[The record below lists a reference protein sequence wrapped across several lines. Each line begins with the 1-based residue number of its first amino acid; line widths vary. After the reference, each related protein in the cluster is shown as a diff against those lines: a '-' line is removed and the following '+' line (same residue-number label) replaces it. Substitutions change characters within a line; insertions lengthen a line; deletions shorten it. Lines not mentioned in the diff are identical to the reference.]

1 VIKKIRVVNV
11 VKEAN
16 IIRGSNRIPQ
26 KSVIVEKIIEDV
38 IKFGDNAL
46 IKYTRKYDNVKIDS
60 ILVDKAELRK
70 AYKEVTT
77 NQLNSLKKSK
87 KLLERNEKMLLE
99 RLTGIILSHDGVRIE
114 KVLKP
119 IDSVGCYVPGGRAR
133 YPSTLI
139 MCVVPAIIAGVGR
152 ISVVSPPMKD
162 GKIDPV
168 TLVAADIC
176 DIDEVYRVGGAQAVA
191 ALAYGTK
198 TISKVD
204 KIVGP
209 GGLFVNIAKFLVSN
223 KIAIDMIAGP
233 TELLIYADSKSD
245 PKFVVK
251 DLISQAEHSTDT
263 ICGVVTT
270 SESLASKL
278 ESEITKI
285 LNSSLSRLEIVSRS
299 FKKNGFIALCKNEED
314 AISFINELAPEH
326 LEVLSENSI
335 KIASKVK
342 TAGIVLLGKYSP
354 SSASDYC
361 LGSNHVLP
369 TTEFGKSKSSLSV
382 LDFVKLVNHITVT
395 RIGLQSVQKYIKEL
409 AFAEGLPNH
418 YYAVQ
423 ERFRN

>member
-1 VIKKIRVVNV
+1 VIKKIRVGNV
-11 VKEAN
+11 AKEAK

-26 KSVIVEKIIEDV
+26 KSVIVEKIIKDV

-46 IKYTRKYDNVKIDS
+46 IKYTKKYDNVKIDS

-87 KLLERNEKMLLE
+87 KLLERNEKMLQE
-99 RLTGIILSHDGVRIE
+99 RLTGIILSQDGVRIE

-133 YPSTLI
+133 YPSTLM
-139 MCVVPAIIAGVGR
+139 MCVVPAIIAGVNR

-162 GKIDPV
+162 GRIDPV

-233 TELLIYADSKSD
+233 TELLIYADSKSN

-278 ESEITKI
+278 ETEITKT
-285 LNSSLSRLEIVSRS
+285 LNSSLPRLKIVSKS
-299 FKKNGFIALCKNEED
+299 LKKNGFIALCKNDED
-314 AISFINELAPEH
+314 VISFINELAPEH
-326 LEVLSENSI
+326 LEVLSENYI
-335 KIASKVK
+335 KISSKVK

>member
-1 VIKKIRVVNV
+1 VIKKIRVGNV
-11 VKEAN
+11 AKEAK

-26 KSVIVEKIIEDV
+26 KSVIVEKIIKDV

-46 IKYTRKYDNVKIDS
+46 IKYTKKYDNVKIDS

-87 KLLERNEKMLLE
+87 KLLERNEKMLQE
-99 RLTGIILSHDGVRIE
+99 RLTGIILSQDGVRIE

-133 YPSTLI
+133 YPSTLM
-139 MCVVPAIIAGVGR
+139 MCVVPAIIAGVNR

-162 GKIDPV
+162 GRIDPV

-233 TELLIYADSKSD
+233 TELLIYADSKSNS
-245 PKFVVK
+245 KFVVK

-278 ESEITKI
+278 ETEITKT
-285 LNSSLSRLEIVSRS
+285 LNSSLPRLKIVSKS
-299 FKKNGFIALCKNEED
+299 LKKNGFIALCKNDED
-314 AISFINELAPEH
+314 VISFINELAPEH
-326 LEVLSENSI
+326 LEVLSENYI
-335 KIASKVK
+335 KISSKVK